1 VTQRDEAEYW
11 ENLLDEQRRTGLKS
25 IRDTAG
31 KWQGTIAGLLGAFG
45 LVAVVKG
52 PSTFKDLGVGEST
65 SAWLLGAMVV
75 AAVLAFGA
83 ILCSALAAQGVP
95 HIRSYWTGDNLKS
108 WTHDT
113 IKSTVRLLSVGRW
126 LTYITAVIVFVTWL
140 LVPAI
145 AITQAKPPVLKAIVI
160 RASGQ
165 VVCGALTRS
174 ASLQV
179 KVGEQPPIDLTSTD
193 DIKIVDRCP
202 D

>member
-1 VTQRDEAEYW
+1 M
-11 ENLLDEQRRTGLKS
+11 
-25 IRDTAG
+25 
-31 KWQGTIAGLLGAFG
+31 
-45 LVAVVKG
+45 
-52 PSTFKDLGVGEST
+52 PSLSHRSE
-65 SAWLLGAMVV
+65 
-75 AAVLAFGA
+75 LADVSGHF
-83 ILCSALAAQGVP
+83 
-95 HIRSYWTGDNLKS
+95 
-108 WTHDT
+108 
-113 IKSTVRLLSVGRW
+113 
-126 LTYITAVIVFVTWL
+126 VFVTWL